1 MSRSVGLTGDG
12 LGWSE
17 VNARFWRP
25 NLDVPKT
32 FMVVVRCRN
41 CSDYWMLSKPLD
53 GRAASHHICRCHNA
67 SRMCGDAVECSRESE
82 IAKASLT
89 GREELTYRF
98 CLPRSS
104 RGPDR

>member
-17 VNARFWRP
+17 VNARFCRP

-41 CSDYWMLSKPLD
+41 CSDFIGCCLSHWMVELHRITS
-53 GRAASHHICRCHNA
+53 A
-67 SRMCGDAVECSRESE
+67 DATTQVVCVEMQWSALERERVR
-82 IAKASLT
+82 LQ
-89 GREELTYRF
+89 RL
-98 CLPRSS
+98 L
-104 RGPDR
+104 